1 MDWQIQKLDETAAV
15 TLAALNKT
23 LKKISKGVETIPRN
37 NFLYML
43 KVNNK
48 DEILVKQSGE
58 YNQWNLTMFVWTNS
72 VKTVIQ

>member
-58 YNQWNLTMFVWTNS
+58 YNQWNLAMFVWTNS